1 MIQDGPIYDD
11 MRMIIQRLKD
21 SFEDISTLSIEGK
34 VNALVQ
40 QNFILMNLVEEL
52 FTRTDLSEYELMEK
66 DLDRVE
72 ADVWAQDE

>member
-1 MIQDGPIYDD
+1 M
-11 MRMIIQRLKD
+11 
-21 SFEDISTLSIEGK
+21 
-34 VNALVQ
+34 Q